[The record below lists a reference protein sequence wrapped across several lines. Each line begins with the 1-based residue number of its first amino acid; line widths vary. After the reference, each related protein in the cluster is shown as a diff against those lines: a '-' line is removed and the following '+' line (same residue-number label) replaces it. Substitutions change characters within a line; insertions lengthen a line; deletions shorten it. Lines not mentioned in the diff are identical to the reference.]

1 MANITFLGIVTLY
14 NPDKATALD
23 NISRYLPC
31 LEELIVWDNSED
43 CHAEWFSDRKI
54 TYNWTGENRCIA
66 PALNYARRHAEETG
80 HHYILLMDEDSKWH
94 DYRGFRQQIEHIA
107 PTLPDTTS
115 FTPYIEGCDE
125 FQATAPLHPRRLF
138 INSGT
143 VLSVK
148 ALCAIGEIDERAFPI
163 DALDHH
169 IAMSF
174 IEHGFNTLC
183 LTDHRLQ
190 HSLGQPQ
197 RLGPFNLYTNN
208 YGAFRTYHM
217 TRSHIICYRMHRK
230 VMTADERL
238 YLWREI
244 IFWKLIRILLAE
256 PEKLTRLKA
265 FVRGILNG
273 IAYKITDTCP
283 HPKQ

>member
-1 MANITFLGIVTLY
+1 MNESTAN
-14 NPDKATALD
+14 P
-23 NISRYLPC
+23 
-31 LEELIVWDNSED
+31 LI
-43 CHAEWFSDRKI
+43 
-54 TYNWTGENRCIA
+54 
-66 PALNYARRHAEETG
+66 
-80 HHYILLMDEDSKWH
+80 
-94 DYRGFRQQIEHIA
+94 
-107 PTLPDTTS
+107 
-115 FTPYIEGCDE
+115 
-125 FQATAPLHPRRLF
+125 
-138 INSGT
+138 
-143 VLSVK
+143 
-148 ALCAIGEIDERAFPI
+148 IG
-163 DALDHH
+163 
-169 IAMSF
+169 
-174 IEHGFNTLC
+174 
-183 LTDHRLQ
+183 TDHSRRFLF
-190 HSLGQPQ
+190 GGEMV
-197 RLGPFNLYTNN
+197 RTYLYTNN